1 MRAPPRLGFSVA
13 LASAV
18 ASAYVFRVLLDA
30 ALGSMPGAAAGLAVF
45 FGPVLLNGHVILK
58 LRDALKKKTK
68 KDALSTTV
76 KE

>member
-45 FGPVLLNGHVILK
+45 CGPVLLNGHV
-58 LRDALKKKTK
+58 
-68 KDALSTTV
+68 S
-76 KE
+76 